1 MSKTSGPNPTRL
13 NLLLTF
19 LKHPPKSYHVWTMSV
34 GPEGYCCSHDFSLN
48 FKAAFVW
55 IILKFHFVNFVLPRT
70 RLRWKRWWSR
80 HFERR
85 RRKHKMLIVLMLLLY
100 LLLLLSR
107 WLLDVVL
114 PDHVV
119 GRAGHQAGERVA
131 TFVRLNL
138 KKLRKI
144 LFVTFKKKKI
154 CILRK

>member
-1 MSKTSGPNPTRL
+1 MNNIKN
-13 NLLLTF
+13 
-19 LKHPPKSYHVWTMSV
+19 
-34 GPEGYCCSHDFSLN
+34 
-48 FKAAFVW
+48 
-55 IILKFHFVNFVLPRT
+55 LKFNFVNFVLPRT

-100 LLLLLSR
+100 LYLLLLLLLLSR

-138 KKLRKI
+138 KN
-144 LFVTFKKKKI
+144 
-154 CILRK
+154 